1 MKLKDDFSMHEDSA
15 NKMDNMHEFKARPF
29 NRKIFE
35 KSSGKLPSVDK
46 RAPTQFTEFSLSNSN
61 IKLGKRTLEEYLNKE
76 NTGQFKA
83 MPLDKKIFDQASLM
97 TPKKEKPQVTETV
110 PFSFMT
116 DERLKSQKSLDRD
129 ESESTKAVHTF
140 KALPMPKYKHFE
152 VKHNHEHER

>member
-1 MKLKDDFSMHEDSA
+1 
-15 NKMDNMHEFKARPF
+15 
-29 NRKIFE
+29 
-35 KSSGKLPSVDK
+35 
-46 RAPTQFTEFSLSNSN
+46 
-61 IKLGKRTLEEYLNKE
+61 
-76 NTGQFKA
+76 

-116 DERLKSQKSLDRD
+116 DERLKSQKSVDRD